1 MNSTVKPENDIAGTA
16 TQRPLLSRDFVLL
29 VAGQGISLFGNVM
42 LRFAMSMWVLDET
55 GSATIFAS
63 VLAISIVPTILL
75 SPFGGVLADRVNRR
89 TIMVALDAIS
99 AVLVLASAIVFATT
113 GFHIVAIA
121 TMQVLLAVLGAFETP
136 TVQAALPQMFRQYGP
151 ATMRQG
157 MAVINQVQQLSS
169 LLPSFL
175 GGVLYAMFGI
185 RLMMI
190 IAIASFA
197 GAAALEC
204 FIRLSAPDR
213 GDEELPTPLED
224 LKAGVRFLIK
234 DRPNVFRLLLFAA
247 ALNFVLIGYSGVGFP
262 YTIRTVLGFDATV
275 YGIADGLIGV
285 SGVAGAFIAGLFA
298 AKLTMRWLPG
308 LMATLTLA
316 MVPQGIV
323 FLLPVDA
330 WTKLVVLIVFTC
342 GTMVASCF
350 ESHRRARHPAQYA
363 RGNGRQSDV
372 HGRGREHVRPAAR
385 PDGVRL
391 GLRPNAGRHRAVH
404 HHRPVRRAHRAD
416 GSARQAVRGLT
427 IGAHAT
433 SCRPAIIESPH
444 EKARKGTKEV
454 PMATLNPQSLVTLW
468 QIEQYGS
475 FSATAKATGWSQP
488 AISQQ
493 IKKLEAQCGST
504 LVQRTSHGV
513 ELTATGSMLARH
525 GEAIAD
531 RLERAAREVEDYRHH
546 RFDHLHL
553 VAPPSICSTIAART
567 VVKLSMF
574 TDIELSLIQ
583 MEPPE
588 AIGLISQGKADTA
601 AVFRYSSIP
610 NFLHIGDDLTFHSLG
625 YDPMRLL
632 VRRSSGI
639 AKRFEETGE
648 PVPLSA
654 AKDEHWIAGCPT
666 CRANLVKLATRA
678 GFKPDIR
685 HCTDDY
691 WATQNLVE
699 VGMGVSLVPALDTH
713 INLQGDLVACP
724 IADDFA
730 AREVGIV
737 TRAGDH
743 RPALGSL
750 LEELERTS
758 LKYLSAK

>member
-350 ESHRRARHPAQYA
+350 TNLIAVPAIQLSTPEA
-363 RGNGRQSDV
+363 MAGSDV

-444 EKARKGTKEV
+444 EKARKRYLWPRSTPNHWSRCGKSNSMV
-454 PMATLNPQSLVTLW
+454 RSPPRPRPRVGRSRPSASRSKSWRHSAVRLWCNAPRMAWNSPPPVRCSP
-468 QIEQYGS
+468 
-475 FSATAKATGWSQP
+475 ATARPSPIGWSGRP
-488 AISQQ
+488 
-493 IKKLEAQCGST
+493 
-504 LVQRTSHGV
+504 
-513 ELTATGSMLARH
+513 
-525 GEAIAD
+525 
-531 RLERAAREVEDYRHH
+531 
-546 RFDHLHL
+546 
-553 VAPPSICSTIAART
+553 
-567 VVKLSMF
+567 VKSR
-574 TDIELSLIQ
+574 IIGI
-583 MEPPE
+583 
-588 AIGLISQGKADTA
+588 IGLITCIWWPHRQSA
-601 AVFRYSSIP
+601 
-610 NFLHIGDDLTFHSLG
+610 
-625 YDPMRLL
+625 LL
-632 VRRSSGI
+632 SR
-639 AKRFEETGE
+639 
-648 PVPLSA
+648 PVPWSSSV
-654 AKDEHWIAGCPT
+654 C
-666 CRANLVKLATRA
+666 
-678 GFKPDIR
+678 
-685 HCTDDY
+685 
-691 WATQNLVE
+691 
-699 VGMGVSLVPALDTH
+699 S
-713 INLQGDLVACP
+713 
-724 IADDFA
+724 
-730 AREVGIV
+730 
-737 TRAGDH
+737 
-743 RPALGSL
+743 
-750 LEELERTS
+750 RTS
-758 LKYLSAK
+758 S

>member
-89 TIMVALDAIS
+89 TI
-99 AVLVLASAIVFATT
+99 VLASAIVFATP

-350 ESHRRARHPAQYA
+350 T
-363 RGNGRQSDV
+363 N
-372 HGRGREHVRPAAR
+372 
-385 PDGVRL
+385 L
-391 GLRPNAGRHRAVH
+391 IAV
-404 HHRPVRRAHRAD
+404 
-416 GSARQAVRGLT
+416 
-427 IGAHAT
+427 
-433 SCRPAIIESPH
+433 PAIQ
-444 EKARKGTKEV
+444 
-454 PMATLNPQSLVTLW
+454 L
-468 QIEQYGS
+468 
-475 FSATAKATGWSQP
+475 
-488 AISQQ
+488 
-493 IKKLEAQCGST
+493 ST
-504 LVQRTSHGV
+504 
-513 ELTATGSMLARH
+513 
-525 GEAIAD
+525 
-531 RLERAAREVEDYRHH
+531 
-546 RFDHLHL
+546 
-553 VAPPSICSTIAART
+553 
-567 VVKLSMF
+567 
-574 TDIELSLIQ
+574 
-583 MEPPE
+583 PE
-588 AIGLISQGKADTA
+588 AMAGKVMSMAA
-601 AVFRYSSIP
+601 AVSMCAQPLGQMVYGWAYDQMPVAIVLFITTAL
-610 NFLHIGDDLTFHSLG
+610 FAVLTVL
-625 YDPMRLL
+625 M
-632 VRRSSGI
+632 
-639 AKRFEETGE
+639 
-648 PVPLSA
+648 VPL
-654 AKDEHWIAGCPT
+654 AKQFED
-666 CRANLVKLATRA
+666 
-678 GFKPDIR
+678 
-685 HCTDDY
+685 
-691 WATQNLVE
+691 
-699 VGMGVSLVPALDTH
+699 
-713 INLQGDLVACP
+713 
-724 IADDFA
+724 
-730 AREVGIV
+730 
-737 TRAGDH
+737 
-743 RPALGSL
+743 
-750 LEELERTS
+750 
-758 LKYLSAK
+758 